1 MYEFITKGLNRLYLD
16 QSLKPS
22 QRVKYSVEKN
32 NFVQDVKERIPLR
45 NVIKMAAQRL
55 CSVLERRC

>member
-1 MYEFITKGLNRLYLD
+1 MYEFITKGHNRLYLD
-16 QSLKPS
+16 QSSKLS
-22 QRVKYSVEKN
+22 ERVNYLVEKN
-32 NFVQDVKERIPLR
+32 NFVQDLKERIPVR

>member
-1 MYEFITKGLNRLYLD
+1 MYEFITTGHNGLYFD
-16 QSLKPS
+16 QSSKPS
-22 QRVKYSVEKN
+22 ERVKYLVEKN